1 MPDNDGR
8 GPRWLYSKR
17 EKTEQDESNEGELE
31 KEVRKSPRTG
41 VKPTGV
47 GPCGNG
53 IPYGGGRG
61 YCGGRKEDYQ
71 KEK

>member
-8 GPRWLYSKR
+8 GPRWLYSQR
-17 EKTEQDESNEGELE
+17 GQQESNSSKEGELE
-31 KEVRKSPRTG
+31 KEVKKSPETG
-41 VKPTGV
+41 VKPTGA

-61 YCGGRKEDYQ
+61 YCGGRKREYQ
-71 KEK
+71 KDK